1 MKIELTMT
9 ELLLIIDMIKNGTEQ
24 DNEGSCSHNPDK
36 QPKVQ
41 TMAKRLTKQEKWNK
55 ASEDLINKMFEIAG
69 HNVTY
74 DDIKGR
80 TDDWYTDWTMT
91 IAQAEQWKEWG
102 MEYLRKNMK
111 LNKKLA
117 DIEMRMF
124 NVMYGLKYSDWFDG
138 TDKENTH
145 TSRAVSQG
153 SVQPQRM

>member
-1 MKIELTMT
+1 MKCKSCGGDGYHKL
-9 ELLLIIDMIKNGTEQ
+9 
-24 DNEGSCSHNPDK
+24 SCSHNPDK
-36 QPKVQ
+36 QPEIP
-41 TMAKRLTKQEKWNK
+41 MAKRLTKQEKWNK

-80 TDDWYTDWTMT
+80 TDAWYTDWTMT
-91 IAQAEQWKEWG
+91 VAQAEQWKEWG

-124 NVMYGLKYSDWFDG
+124 NVMYGLKYSDGFDG

-145 TSRAVSQG
+145 TS
-153 SVQPQRM
+153 

>member
-1 MKIELTMT
+1 MKCKSCGGDGYHKL
-9 ELLLIIDMIKNGTEQ
+9 
-24 DNEGSCSHNPDK
+24 SCSHNPDK
-36 QPKVQ
+36 QPEIP
-41 TMAKRLTKQEKWNK
+41 MAKRLTKQEKWNK

-80 TDDWYTDWTMT
+80 TDAWYTDWTMT
-91 IAQAEQWKEWG
+91 VAQAEQWKEWG

-124 NVMYGLKYSDWFDG
+124 NVMYGLKYSDWYGD
-138 TDKENTH
+138 DQK
-145 TSRAVSQG
+145 
-153 SVQPQRM
+153 

>member
-1 MKIELTMT
+1 MKCESC
-9 ELLLIIDMIKNGTEQ
+9 GG
-24 DNEGSCSHNPDK
+24 EGYHKLSCSHNPDK
-36 QPKVQ
+36 QPKVP
-41 TMAKRLTKQEKWNK
+41 MAKRLTKQEKWNK

-80 TDDWYTDWTMT
+80 TDAWYTDWTMT
-91 IAQAEQWKEWG
+91 VAQAEQWKEWG

-124 NVMYGLKYSDWFDG
+124 NVMYGLKYSDGFDG

-145 TSRAVSQG
+145 TS
-153 SVQPQRM
+153 

>member
-1 MKIELTMT
+1 MKCESC
-9 ELLLIIDMIKNGTEQ
+9 GG
-24 DNEGSCSHNPDK
+24 EGYHKLSCSHNPDR
-36 QPKVQ
+36 QPKVP
-41 TMAKRLTKQEKWNK
+41 MAKRLTKQEKWNK

-80 TDDWYTDWTMT
+80 TDAWYTDWTMT
-91 IAQAEQWKEWG
+91 VAQAEQWKEWG

-124 NVMYGLKYSDWFDG
+124 NVMYGLIYSDGFDG

-145 TSRAVSQG
+145 TS
-153 SVQPQRM
+153 

>member
-1 MKIELTMT
+1 MKCKSCSGDGYNKL
-9 ELLLIIDMIKNGTEQ
+9 
-24 DNEGSCSHNPDK
+24 SCSHNPDR
-36 QPKVQ
+36 QPEIP
-41 TMAKRLTKQEKWNK
+41 MAKRLTKQEKWNK

-80 TDDWYTDWTMT
+80 TDAWYTDWTMT
-91 IAQAEQWKEWG
+91 VAQAEQWKEWG

-124 NVMYGLKYSDWFDG
+124 NVMYGLKYSDGFDG

-145 TSRAVSQG
+145 TS
-153 SVQPQRM
+153 

>member
-1 MKIELTMT
+1 MKC
-9 ELLLIIDMIKNGTEQ
+9 KSCGG
-24 DNEGSCSHNPDK
+24 EGYHKLSCSHNPDR
-36 QPKVQ
+36 QPEVP
-41 TMAKRLTKQEKWNK
+41 MAKRLTKQEKWNK

-80 TDDWYTDWTMT
+80 TDGWYTDWTMT

-102 MEYLRKNMK
+102 MDYLQKNMK

-124 NVMYGLKYSDWFDG
+124 NVMYGLKYSDWHDG
-138 TDKENTH
+138 TD
-145 TSRAVSQG
+145 
-153 SVQPQRM
+153 

>member
-1 MKIELTMT
+1 MKCKSCGGDGYHKL
-9 ELLLIIDMIKNGTEQ
+9 
-24 DNEGSCSHNPDK
+24 SCSHNPDK
-36 QPKVQ
+36 QPEIP
-41 TMAKRLTKQEKWNK
+41 MAKRLTKQEKWNK

-80 TDDWYTDWTMT
+80 TDAWYTDWTMT
-91 IAQAEQWKEWG
+91 VAQAEQWKEWG

-124 NVMYGLKYSDWFDG
+124 NVMYGLKYSDGFDG

-145 TSRAVSQG
+145 TI
-153 SVQPQRM
+153 

>member
-1 MKIELTMT
+1 
-9 ELLLIIDMIKNGTEQ
+9 
-24 DNEGSCSHNPDK
+24 
-36 QPKVQ
+36 
-41 TMAKRLTKQEKWNK
+41 MAKRLTKQEKWNK

-91 IAQAEQWKEWG
+91 VAQAEQWKEWG
-102 MEYLRKNMK
+102 MDYLQKNMK

-124 NVMYGLKYSDWFDG
+124 NVMYGLNTATG
-138 TDKENTH
+138 TMEQIKKKDLFSTNTRKRN
-145 TSRAVSQG
+145 TIATCACIADET
-153 SVQPQRM
+153 QRLSIGRDTLMH

>member
-1 MKIELTMT
+1 MKCKSCGGDGYHKL
-9 ELLLIIDMIKNGTEQ
+9 
-24 DNEGSCSHNPDK
+24 SCSHNPDK
-36 QPKVQ
+36 QPEIP
-41 TMAKRLTKQEKWNK
+41 MAKRLTKQEKWNK

-80 TDDWYTDWTMT
+80 TDAWYTDWTMT
-91 IAQAEQWKEWG
+91 VAQAEQWKEWG

-124 NVMYGLKYSDWFDG
+124 NVMYGLKYSDWYGDNQE
-138 TDKENTH
+138 D
-145 TSRAVSQG
+145 TSNS
-153 SVQPQRM
+153 

>member
-1 MKIELTMT
+1 MKCESC
-9 ELLLIIDMIKNGTEQ
+9 GG
-24 DNEGSCSHNPDK
+24 EGYHKLSCSHNPDR
-36 QPKVQ
+36 QPKVP
-41 TMAKRLTKQEKWNK
+41 MAKRLTKQEKWNK

-80 TDDWYTDWTMT
+80 TDAWYTDWTMT
-91 IAQAEQWKEWG
+91 VAQAEQWKEWG

-124 NVMYGLKYSDWFDG
+124 NVMYGLKYSDGFDG

-145 TSRAVSQG
+145 TS
-153 SVQPQRM
+153 

>member
-1 MKIELTMT
+1 MKCKSCGGDGYHKL
-9 ELLLIIDMIKNGTEQ
+9 
-24 DNEGSCSHNPDK
+24 SCSHNPDK
-36 QPKVQ
+36 QPEIP
-41 TMAKRLTKQEKWNK
+41 MAKRLTKQEKWNK

-80 TDDWYTDWTMT
+80 TDAWYTDWTMT
-91 IAQAEQWKEWG
+91 VAQAEQWKEWG

-124 NVMYGLKYSDWFDG
+124 NVMYGLKYSDGFDG
-138 TDKENTH
+138 TIKKTQH
-145 TSRAVSQG
+145 
-153 SVQPQRM
+153 

>member
-1 MKIELTMT
+1 MKCKSCAGDGYHKL
-9 ELLLIIDMIKNGTEQ
+9 
-24 DNEGSCSHNPDK
+24 SCSHNPDR
-36 QPKVQ
+36 QPKVSMEQ

-74 DDIKGR
+74 DDIKGTNR
-80 TDDWYTDWTMT
+80 RLVHRLDYDRCS
-91 IAQAEQWKEWG
+91 AEQWKEWG
-102 MEYLRKNMK
+102 MEYLQKNMK

-138 TDKENTH
+138 TD
-145 TSRAVSQG
+145 
-153 SVQPQRM
+153 

>member
-1 MKIELTMT
+1 MKC
-9 ELLLIIDMIKNGTEQ
+9 KSCGG
-24 DNEGSCSHNPDK
+24 EGYHKLSCSHNPDK
-36 QPKVQ
+36 QPEIP
-41 TMAKRLTKQEKWNK
+41 MAKRLTKQEKWNK

-80 TDDWYTDWTMT
+80 TDAWYTDWTMT
-91 IAQAEQWKEWG
+91 VAQAEQWKEWG

-124 NVMYGLKYSDWFDG
+124 NVMYGLKYSDGFDG

-145 TSRAVSQG
+145 TS
-153 SVQPQRM
+153 

>member
-1 MKIELTMT
+1 
-9 ELLLIIDMIKNGTEQ
+9 
-24 DNEGSCSHNPDK
+24 
-36 QPKVQ
+36 V
-41 TMAKRLTKQEKWNK
+41 AKRLTKQEKWNK

-80 TDDWYTDWTMT
+80 TDAWYTDWTMT
-91 IAQAEQWKEWG
+91 VAQAEQWKEWG

-124 NVMYGLKYSDWFDG
+124 NVMYGLKYSDGFDG

-145 TSRAVSQG
+145 TS
-153 SVQPQRM
+153 

>member
-1 MKIELTMT
+1 MKC
-9 ELLLIIDMIKNGTEQ
+9 KSCGG
-24 DNEGSCSHNPDK
+24 EGYHKLSCSHNPDR
-36 QPKVQ
+36 QPEVP
-41 TMAKRLTKQEKWNK
+41 MAKRLTKQEKWNK

-80 TDDWYTDWTMT
+80 TDAWYTDWTMT
-91 IAQAEQWKEWG
+91 VAQGEQWKEWG

-124 NVMYGLKYSDWFDG
+124 NVMYGLKYSDGFDG

-145 TSRAVSQG
+145 TS
-153 SVQPQRM
+153 